1 MAQNLNL
8 VNAVAGKR
16 LVAGL
21 LDIVPVVL
29 AWMVFYAVNL
39 STLASR
45 EYLTTSDLI
54 SGMAT
59 SSMLLT
65 VFVLAY
71 AVAVWGWEAQTGKT
85 PGNLAL
91 GLRTCDEDGFAPGWG
106 KVFIRR
112 LLVGLAGI
120 VPVAGPVIML
130 LSNLWDPHHQRQ
142 GWHDKAARTL
152 VVDVNQGRNPITTGG
167 LFGPSAFAPGGT
179 TAPGQP
185 GHPAYNESA
194 HRWPALAP
202 ELADGPITAIPGRET
217 AAAPAPQPQPAAQE
231 AAPAPAAPQPA
242 PTTPGPSSSPAPTP
256 TSSPAPAREGDAAQ
270 AEDDAGHTQL
280 RTQTPAQAA
289 SGARLRFDD
298 GQVLALASTALVG
311 RNPAARD
318 GEDVAELFN
327 YADMG
332 RSVSKTHLHLAADSS
347 GVWVTDR
354 NSTNGSGIAGP
365 DGSRRPLVPGQSQHA
380 GHGETVYF
388 GDRYFTVGPA

>member
-8 VNAVAGKR
+8 VNAAAGKR

-39 STLASR
+39 STLTSSA
-45 EYLTTSDLI
+45 YLTTSDLI

-71 AVAVWGWEAQTGKT
+71 AIAVWGWEAHTGKT

-91 GLRTCDEDGFAPGWG
+91 GLRTSDEDGFAPGWG

-130 LSNLWDPHHQRQ
+130 LSNLWDPNHQRQ

-179 TAPGQP
+179 TEPGQP
-185 GHPAYNESA
+185 GHPEYSQAA

-202 ELADGPITAIPGRET
+202 ELAEGPITAIPGREAT
-217 AAAPAPQPQPAAQE
+217 PAAAPAP
-231 AAPAPAAPQPA
+231 PQPA
-242 PTTPGPSSSPAPTP
+242 PTTQAPP
-256 TSSPAPAREGDAAQ
+256 SSPAPAASAAPSAAAPASTRAPAPTQSADVAQ
-270 AEDDAGHTQL
+270 AEDEAGHTQL
-280 RTQTPAQAA
+280 RTGAAVPAA

-298 GQVLALASTALVG
+298 GQVLVLDSTALVG

-354 NSTNGSGIAGP
+354 NSTNGSGIAGT